1 MLFGG
6 MMKSAGVEC
15 LNPYMGLILKANEDD
30 LIADELF
37 RASLAYQ
44 YGQYGLRTNS
54 EKAKE
59 YCRKAAERG
68 HAGAQLNMVM
78 WTMQKPDD
86 NNQEVLDW
94 LQKAAEQGERRALY
108 NLGISYHR
116 GDLGKADISE
126 SLKLVRKSAERHYGP
141 AYARLAMLYYH
152 GDGIIPADIR
162 LARFFALKGAVEHDQ
177 ESHNLLMQMATGDE
191 KASGHIAP
199 NGIIESAISA
209 GEPMAA
215 IDKYLSISREDK
227 RNIDLAIK
235 ELEKFTETGCV
246 LINEVLGFL
255 YLQNKQLDKAV
266 ANLEVAANDGL
277 DWSQFYLA
285 DAFYNGHGVER
296 NVGKALQWV
305 EKSLNLGNNNAR
317 QLFAQMIMNNDLQD
331 ILPDK
336 VMRGPAYM
344 ELSNS
349 QTRQAGDGE

>member
-1 MLFGG
+1 MLFRG

-68 HAGAQLNMVM
+68 HAAAQLNMVM
-78 WTMQKPDD
+78 WTMQKPD
-86 NNQEVLDW
+86 NSSKEVLDW
-94 LQKAAEQGERRALY
+94 LQKAAEQGERQALY

-116 GDLGKADISE
+116 GDFGNPDISE
-126 SLKLVRKSAERHYGP
+126 SLRLVRKSAERHYGP

-152 GDGIIPADIR
+152 GDGNIPADIR

-191 KASGHIAP
+191 KASGHIDS
-199 NGIIESAISA
+199 NEIIESAISA

-215 IDKYLSISREDK
+215 IDKYMSLCAQDK
-227 RNIDLAIK
+227 NNIDSAIC
-235 ELEKFTETGCV
+235 ELEKFTEADCV
-246 LINEVLGFL
+246 LVNESLGIL
-255 YLQNKQLDKAV
+255 YLDKKQLDKAIP
-266 ANLEVAANDGL
+266 NFEKAANEGL

-285 DAFYNGHGVER
+285 DLYYNGNGVER
-296 NVGKALQWV
+296 NVEKALMLV
-305 EKSLNLGNNNAR
+305 EKSLNSGNDQAR
-317 QLFAQMIMNNDLQD
+317 RLFAQMTMNNDLQD

-336 VMRGPAYM
+336 VMRGPAYL
-344 ELSNS
+344 ELSYS
-349 QTRQAGDGE
+349 QSKQPGDDK